1 MRPARPRA
9 TFSRLFT
16 GQKMSRDIAPDL
28 HKIQL
33 YLTEAHPCS
42 YLPNKQATT
51 AFVDPKYQLDTKNYS
66 QLSTLGF
73 RRSGQYIY
81 APRCVS
87 CKSCI
92 PVRIPVDSF
101 KPTRSQKRC
110 RKRNSDIV
118 VNFQANIDP
127 NEHYELYQKY
137 IDTRHSDGDMY
148 PATLAQYQDFIGK
161 PWECT
166 HFIEFRCNDKLVA
179 CAVSDW
185 LDDGLSAI
193 YTYYDPEISARSLG
207 TFAILQ
213 QIELARQLSL
223 AYVYLGYWIRDSAKM
238 TYKSKFRPSELYIE
252 NRWLRI

>member
-1 MRPARPRA
+1 
-9 TFSRLFT
+9 
-16 GQKMSRDIAPDL
+16 MSRDITPDL

-42 YLPNKQATT
+42 YLEDKQATT
-51 AFVDPKYQLDTKNYS
+51 AFVDPKHPLDTATYS
-66 QLSTLGF
+66 HLSTMGF

-81 APRCVS
+81 APRCAS

-92 PVRIPVDSF
+92 PVRVPVSGF

-110 RKRNSDIV
+110 LKRNLDISA
-118 VNFQANIDP
+118 NIEANIDP
-127 NEHYELYQKY
+127 DEHYALYQKY

-148 PATLAQYQDFIGK
+148 PATLTQYRDFIGK

-166 HFIEFRCNDKLVA
+166 RFIEFRLDGKLIA

-193 YTYYDPEISARSLG
+193 YTYYDPDLSARSLG
-207 TFAILQ
+207 TLAILR
-213 QIELARQLSL
+213 QIQMAQEQEFDYL
-223 AYVYLGYWIRDSAKM
+223 YLGYWIRDSVKM
-238 TYKSKFRPSELYIE
+238 AYKSKFRPAELYIE

>member
-1 MRPARPRA
+1 
-9 TFSRLFT
+9 
-16 GQKMSRDIAPDL
+16 MSRDIAPDL

-51 AFVDPKYQLDTKNYS
+51 AFVDPKYPLDTETYS
-66 QLSTLGF
+66 RLSTLGF

-81 APRCVS
+81 TPRCAS
-87 CKSCI
+87 CQSCI
-92 PVRIPVDSF
+92 PVRVPVDSF
-101 KPTRSQKRC
+101 QATRSQKRC
-110 RKRNSDIV
+110 LKRNADIEV
-118 VNFQANIDP
+118 HIQPKMNLD
-127 NEHYELYQKY
+127 EHYTLYQKY

-148 PATLAQYQDFIGK
+148 PATMAQYRDFIGK

-166 HFIEFRCNDKLVA
+166 RFIEFRLGKKLVA

-185 LDDGLSAI
+185 LNDGLSAI
-193 YTYYDPEISARSLG
+193 YTYYDPELSARSLG

-213 QIELARQLSL
+213 QIELAREQALDYL
-223 AYVYLGYWIRDSAKM
+223 YLGYWIRDSAKM

>member
-1 MRPARPRA
+1 
-9 TFSRLFT
+9 
-16 GQKMSRDIAPDL
+16 MSRDITPDL

-33 YLTEAHPCS
+33 YLTEAHACS
-42 YLPNKQATT
+42 YLSDKQATT
-51 AFVDPKYQLDTKNYS
+51 AFVDPKHLVDTETYS
-66 QLSTLGF
+66 HLSAMGF

-81 APRCVS
+81 APRCAS

-92 PVRIPVDSF
+92 PVRIPVVGF
-101 KPTRSQKRC
+101 APTRSQKRC
-110 RKRNSDIV
+110 LKRNCDISAKIE
-118 VNFQANIDP
+118 ANINLD
-127 NEHYELYQKY
+127 EHYALYQKY

-148 PATLAQYQDFIGK
+148 PATMTQYRDFIGK

-166 HFIEFRCNDKLVA
+166 RFIEFRLDKKLVA

-193 YTYYDPEISARSLG
+193 YTYYDPDLSERSLG
-207 TFAILQ
+207 TLAILR
-213 QIELARQLSL
+213 QIELAREQALDYL
-223 AYVYLGYWIRDSAKM
+223 YLGYWIRDSAKM